1 MWAGIIGAALLLG
14 WGGGRV
20 ALAQDRLVI
29 FPFENR
35 SHHTDAHWIRETV
48 AEVVPEVLE
57 GARLEVVSRQERDR
71 ALERVGLT
79 PEDLLTRALM
89 LRVAGAVG
97 ANLAL
102 MGEYELKSERAEGE
116 PTVTLSAR
124 LIETGEGRLV
134 ANRLFQVSGPL
145 KGLQQ
150 LEGQLAW
157 DLLSVCALTKG
168 LSNEQLVRR
177 AAEAPVAAWQS
188 LMKGMQTSDLK
199 QREAYLRH
207 AMQAYASARPEGVY
221 QTAAHQMGLLSAQLG
236 NDEEAVRQFSLLR
249 PRDRHYL
256 ESRFHLG
263 TAAYRWGDYQR
274 MVESL
279 TQLVVSGARPEV
291 WNNLGVGLLAGGELV
306 AGWDAIQLALAEHPD
321 DPDLQFNAGYAL
333 WRMARYEEALPY
345 LQAVRQAR
353 PRDGQTLY
361 LLARCLTGLAREAEA
376 ATIDDQA
383 RRYLPGYA
391 RWTVRPDSIPPLGRL
406 KLTLNPWRE
415 KESVGDEPD
424 RMVAKAAPPRVL
436 ASEPVPDRAG
446 DSRWE
451 RVRSLLDSRQEAT
464 ALGEVEDRLR
474 DHPGDAE
481 AHLWLG
487 ILKERRG
494 EDDAALRAF
503 RHAIG
508 IAPGLVEAHLALGR
522 FYLARRDRAKALA
535 HASQA
540 LALEPQNS
548 TARALRRQIEASQ

>member
-134 ANRLFQVSGPL
+134 ANRLFHVSGPL

-168 LSNEQLVRR
+168 LSTEQLVRR

-415 KESVGDEPD
+415 KESVGDEPE

-503 RHAIG
+503 RRAIG

>member
-1 MWAGIIGAALLLG
+1 MWVGIIGAALLLG

-134 ANRLFQVSGPL
+134 ANRLFHVSGPL

-157 DLLSVCALTKG
+157 DLLSVRALTKG
-168 LSNEQLVRR
+168 LSTEQLVRR

-376 ATIDDQA
+376 AMIDDQA

-415 KESVGDEPD
+415 KESVGDEPE

>member
-102 MGEYELKSERAEGE
+102 MGEYELKSERADGE
-116 PTVTLSAR
+116 PTVILSAR

-157 DLLSVCALTKG
+157 DLLSVRALTKG
-168 LSNEQLVRR
+168 LSTEQLVRR
-177 AAEAPVAAWQS
+177 AAAAPVAAWQS

-424 RMVAKAAPPRVL
+424 RMVAKSVPPRVL

-503 RHAIG
+503 RRAIG

>member
-57 GARLEVVSRQERDR
+57 GARLEVVSRQDRDR
-71 ALERVGLT
+71 ALERLGLT

-89 LRVAGAVG
+89 IRVAGAVG

-102 MGEYELKSERAEGE
+102 MGEYDLKSERVEGE

-134 ANRLFQVSGPL
+134 ANRVFQVSGPL

-157 DLLSVCALTKG
+157 DLLAVRSLTKG
-168 LSNEQLVRR
+168 LSSEQLVRR
-177 AAEAPVAAWQS
+177 VAEAPVAAWQS
-188 LMKGMQTSDLK
+188 LMKGVQTSDLK

-279 TQLVVSGARPEV
+279 TQLVASGARPEV

-333 WRMARYEEALPY
+333 WRMARYEDALPY

-361 LLARCLTGLAREAEA
+361 LLARCLMGLAREAEA

-436 ASEPVPDRAG
+436 ASEPVPDRAS
-446 DSRWE
+446 DFRWD
-451 RVRSLLDSRQEAT
+451 RVRSLLDSRQEAA
-464 ALGEVEDRLR
+464 ALREVEGRLR
-474 DHPGDAE
+474 DYPGDAE

-494 EDDAALRAF
+494 EDDVALRAF
-503 RHAIG
+503 RRAIE
-508 IAPGLVEAHLALGR
+508 IAPALVEAHLALGR
-522 FYLARRDRAKALA
+522 FYLARRDRANALA

-540 LALEPQNS
+540 LALQPQNS